1 MEWCCL
7 CCWHQDTGTG
17 TSGPQTSQAHT
28 VRQLLARVSRATAD
42 PVQVH
47 KEGDRPSL
55 ARPSANP
62 DYIEEGK
69 DFEFSSEITG
79 MVKAAMDKFGPDQ
92 GAALRTL
99 FVELLPGDIEVFS
112 NSLNSYMQDFIGND
126 DWDELSGDELL
137 DVILVLVAGGFGKG
151 GSVERNME
159 DGLHGGLFPV
169 CIITHFP
176 SFTLSHF
183 PLSLIMHCTSTHT
196 ATLHS
201 DSE

>member
-1 MEWCCL
+1 M
-7 CCWHQDTGTG
+7 
-17 TSGPQTSQAHT
+17 SSAQAMAANLVVAARSEAHDG
-28 VRQLLARVSRATAD
+28 VIEQIRQVC
-42 PVQVH
+42 PFFWV
-47 KEGDRPSL
+47 
-55 ARPSANP
+55 
-62 DYIEEGK
+62 EEGK
-69 DFEFSSEITG
+69 DFEFSSEING